1 MSTINKKKIQ
11 KGWMMLIV
19 CMLIQAVPFCIA
31 SNIQPLFISSVIQEH
46 GFSLTGFSLIFT
58 IGTIVSAIAGPF
70 IGSLFGKVNLKAIYT
85 VGAVLC
91 GGGFMLFSYCN
102 TLPMFYGVA
111 AIVQVG
117 AAIISGIGVPILINA
132 WFDGKTRGKALGL
145 AFAGGSIGNIF
156 LQQLV
161 IRSIVANGTSRTY
174 FVFGLVSLVVAL
186 VIALFLVKMPK
197 DSSEVVGANNNS
209 SEKEVNKEVN
219 KEETDISYTL
229 KEAQGIKYFWM
240 IGLGFLFVGLYVSAY
255 SVQHAN
261 YFQGVLKLDAS
272 VIALTGSIFAL
283 CSLFGN
289 VLGGILFDK
298 LGAIKTLAIG
308 AIAVMASGVALLMA
322 GTSPLFAHVHS
333 ILKGLAMFV
342 YMMTPAYMVGTF
354 FGNKEYGSILGLINL
369 NFALGFCIGSALFGV
384 FVGNFGYNAT
394 WIGVLVCVALA
405 FTLLITAATGMTK
418 ANKESMERLKDK
430 NSAKIA

>member
-31 SNIQPLFISSVIQEH
+31 SNIQPLFISSVIAEH

-209 SEKEVNKEVN
+209 SEKEVNKE
-219 KEETDISYTL
+219 ETDISYTL
-229 KEAQGIKYFWM
+229 KEAQKNKYFWM
-240 IGLGFLFVGLYVSAY
+240 MGMGLFFVGIYVSAY
-255 SVQHAN
+255 SVQYAA
-261 YFQGVLKLDAS
+261 YFQGELGLSAS
-272 VIALTGSIFAL
+272 VIATTGSLFAL
-283 CSLFGN
+283 ASLFGN
-289 VLGGILFDK
+289 LVGGILFDK
-298 LGAIKTLAIG
+298 LGILKTLSIA
-308 AIAVMASGVALLMA
+308 AIAVIGSGVALLMA
-322 GTSPLFAHVHS
+322 GSSPLFAHAHS
-333 ILKGLAMFV
+333 VLKGIATFI
-342 YMMTPAYMVGTF
+342 YMMGPAYMVGSF
-354 FGNKEYGSILGLINL
+354 FGNKEYGQILGLVNL
-369 NFALGFCIGSALFGV
+369 NFAIGFCSGSALFGV
-384 FVGNFGYNAT
+384 FAENFGYNAT

-418 ANKESMERLKDK
+418 ANKERMERLKDK

>member
-1 MSTINKKKIQ
+1 MNDSTINKNKKITT
-11 KGWMMLIV
+11 GWLIV
-19 CMLIQAVPFCIA
+19 IACMLVQAIPNGIVVNTQALYMYPVMEA
-31 SNIQPLFISSVIQEH
+31 K
-46 GFSLTGFSLIFT
+46 GFTLSQFSLIFT
-58 IGTIVSAIAGPF
+58 IGTIVTAVIGPF
-70 IGSLFGKVNLKAIYT
+70 IGSMYGKLNTKMLYLSGGI
-85 VGAVLC
+85 LLS
-91 GGGFMLFSYCN
+91 GGFMTFSIADK
-102 TLPMFYGVA
+102 LWQFYAIA
-111 AIVQVG
+111 AIAQIGSSIV
-117 AAIISGIGVPILINA
+117 SGIGIPMLLNS
-132 WFDGKTRGKALGL
+132 WFDETIKGKAMGM
-145 AFAGGSIGNIF
+145 AYAGGSIGNIF

-161 IRSIVANGTSRTY
+161 TRTISSSGYSHSY
-174 FVFGLVSLVVAL
+174 FIFGLVGLAAIIP
-186 VIALFLVKMPK
+186 IALFMIRMPK
-197 DSSEVVGANNNS
+197 NE
-209 SEKEVNKEVN
+209 SEKVRGKGQE
-219 KEETDISYTL
+219 KEENTTSIDVSYTL
-229 KEAQGIKYFWM
+229 KEAQKNKYFWM
-240 IGLGFLFVGLYVSAY
+240 MGMGLFFVGIYVSAY
-255 SVQHAN
+255 SVQYAA
-261 YFQGVLKLDAS
+261 YFQGELGLSAS
-272 VIALTGSIFAL
+272 VIATTGSLFAL
-283 CSLFGN
+283 ASLFGN
-289 VLGGILFDK
+289 LVGGILFDK

-322 GTSPLFAHVHS
+322 GTSPLFAHAHS